1 MTTSVKS
8 TTAQPTSVQPKL
20 FQPTLLGKTTLSN
33 RIVMAP
39 MTRSRT
45 SQPGDVPNDIMA
57 TYYAQRATAGL
68 IITEGAPISAVARGY
83 SLTPGIYT
91 QAHIDGWKKTTDAV
105 HKQGGKIFIQL
116 WHVGRRSHDSIA
128 GEQPVSA
135 SSIKVPDKVYG
146 PVQNSETGY
155 GMIETSIPRTMTLD
169 DIKTTI
175 SDFVQG
181 AKNAMEAGFDGVEL
195 HGAHGY
201 LIDQF
206 MRKASNHRID
216 QYGGSQENRSRFLFE
231 STKAVVD
238 AIGADKVAIRLSP
251 FVTEG
256 DGQVDSEIIE
266 LTLKVLE
273 QLAPINLAYIH
284 FSENISKHVEVPES
298 FRQDVRAVYANP
310 IMVAGKMDK
319 HKAQYLLENNYVDL
333 VAFGTPFVT
342 NPDFVY
348 RIQHDIGLAEFDAD
362 ARLSLY
368 GGDEKGY
375 IDYPFFNEEVEPEIT
390 VTS

>member
-1 MTTSVKS
+1 MTTSVK
-8 TTAQPTSVQPKL
+8 PTL
-20 FQPTLLGKTTLSN
+20 FQPTLLGKVMLSN
-33 RIVMAP
+33 RIAMAP

-45 SQPGDVPNDIMA
+45 TQPGDVPNDMMA

-91 QAHIDGWKKTTDAV
+91 QAHIDGWKKTTKAV
-105 HKQGGKIFIQL
+105 HEKGGKIFIQL

-128 GEQPVSA
+128 GEQVVSA
-135 SSIKVPDKVYG
+135 SAIKEPDQVFG
-146 PVQNSETGY
+146 PLAEGGF
-155 GMIETSIPRTMTLD
+155 GMIETSVPRAMTID
-169 DIKTTI
+169 DIKETI
-175 SDFVQG
+175 NDYVQA

-201 LIDQF
+201 LLDQF
-206 MRKASNHRID
+206 MHLASNQRND
-216 QYGGSQENRSRFLFE
+216 NYGGSQENRMRFLLE
-231 STKAVVD
+231 ATQAVVD
-238 AIGADKVAIRLSP
+238 EIGGDKVALRLSP
-251 FVTEG
+251 HVSEG
-256 DGQVDSEIIE
+256 YVNDDAELVE
-266 LTLKVLE
+266 LTLKAIE
-273 QLAPINLAYIH
+273 KLAPMNLAYLH
-284 FSENISKHVEVPES
+284 FSENISKHVEASES
-298 FRQDVRAVYANP
+298 FRQDVRGVYANA

-319 HKAQYLLENNYVDL
+319 PKAQYLLENNYVDL

-348 RIQHDIGLAEFDAD
+348 RIQEDISLAEFDAD

-375 IDYPFFNEEVEPEIT
+375 TDYPFVNDETELEFAAV
-390 VTS
+390 S